1 MTVRDVVIVMTG
13 FLRQIF
19 NVKAIAAAKDKTHY
33 CYLLYDGL
41 YFSILSLSLSL
52 YELLPLY
59 EELIVRIMFNVDYD
73 HIVLFCSGLLSHL
86 FPIICI
92 CYKRSREIINA
103 RQFFSLFISASF
115 KINNNVQYYRPVVQ
129 AIFCCFNE

>member
-19 NVKAIAAAKDKTHY
+19 NVNAIAAAKDKTHY

-52 YELLPLY
+52 SLSLYELLPLY
-59 EELIVRIMFNVDYD
+59 EELIVRIMFNADYD
-73 HIVLFCSGLLSHL
+73 HFVL
-86 FPIICI
+86 
-92 CYKRSREIINA
+92 
-103 RQFFSLFISASF
+103 
-115 KINNNVQYYRPVVQ
+115 
-129 AIFCCFNE
+129 